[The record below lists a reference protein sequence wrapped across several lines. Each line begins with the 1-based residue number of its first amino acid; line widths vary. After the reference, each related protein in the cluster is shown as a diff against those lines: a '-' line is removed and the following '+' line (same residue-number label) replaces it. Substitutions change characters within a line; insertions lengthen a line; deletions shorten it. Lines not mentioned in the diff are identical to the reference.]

1 MFQMLQEININ
12 DILFLA
18 ASADFDHSTDIWFR
32 SGNVYTNTNISHM
45 SGSNQSG
52 HHVDPITTRKPPEL
66 IGTNA
71 TEWSLKS

>member
-18 ASADFDHSTDIWFR
+18 ASADFDHSTDR